1 MKEVSILDKKFREMI
16 PESTI
21 GKRISE
27 MAEAINREFEGKEV
41 VFLGIL
47 NGAFMF
53 ASDLFRKIRL
63 DARISFVK
71 LASYEG
77 TRSSGTV
84 RELIGV
90 NEDISSKHVIIIDD
104 IIDAGHTLESIVEEL
119 SRRKVASVK
128 VAALLFKPAAYQ
140 KKIPIDYTGFEI
152 PNDFVVGYGLDYEG
166 LGRNLTS
173 IYTLIKESVMVN
185 FLIFGPPGS
194 GKGTQSVRLAEKFNL
209 AHLSTGDMLR
219 AEIAAGTELG
229 KKMSSIMSKGELVPD
244 EVVIEMIAARI
255 DGTKGKDGFLFDGF
269 PRTVDQTVA
278 LEKMLNKRKMKID
291 SMLVLDVD
299 HDELVKRLIGRAELS
314 GRPDDKDPAVI
325 ENRID
330 VYKEKTEPIIEY
342 CRKKGIY
349 KPINGMGSIED
360 IFVRLSDYMKKFL

>member
-1 MKEVSILDKKFREMI
+1 
-16 PESTI
+16 
-21 GKRISE
+21 
-27 MAEAINREFEGKEV
+27 
-41 VFLGIL
+41 
-47 NGAFMF
+47 
-53 ASDLFRKIRL
+53 
-63 DARISFVK
+63 
-71 LASYEG
+71 
-77 TRSSGTV
+77 
-84 RELIGV
+84 
-90 NEDISSKHVIIIDD
+90 
-104 IIDAGHTLESIVEEL
+104 
-119 SRRKVASVK
+119 
-128 VAALLFKPAAYQ
+128 
-140 KKIPIDYTGFEI
+140 
-152 PNDFVVGYGLDYEG
+152 
-166 LGRNLTS
+166 
-173 IYTLIKESVMVN
+173 MVN

-229 KKMSSIMSKGELVPD
+229 KRMSSIMSKGELVPD

-314 GRPDDKDPAVI
+314 GRPDDKDPVVI

-330 VYKEKTEPIIEY
+330 VYKAKTEPIIEY